1 MNKKLFTILS
11 ILLVVTLLAACGG
24 AGTAPEPEPQQPA
37 ETGEQTETV
46 PEQPEEEPAPEATA
60 VSLEFDPHAYQDT
73 DGNDSF
79 NALLYATSSTDAIVS
94 ADIKYKAYDKDGNVI
109 SVFDMF
115 GGRYREEFKQTVYV
129 PAGVNDFP
137 IGFTLPQSFGYNF
150 DTGETMPEI
159 DHLEFELLGTDS
171 VDAED
176 LKEHFTPGEPD
187 LRENHIYLY
196 VKFDQEIADNY
207 ASIYPNYTL
216 LGYSNGELSA
226 VICRN
231 DFPYS
236 TGSMSVDYMMENND
250 SSMLIYHSTYIP
262 GVTVD
267 QWELYLG
274 CIGGQK

>member
-1 MNKKLFTILS
+1 MNKKLLTILS
-11 ILLVVTLLAACGG
+11 IFLVVTLLAACGG
-24 AGTAPEPEPQQPA
+24 ADPAPEPAPQQPV
-37 ETGEQTETV
+37 ETGEQADTA
-46 PEQPEEEPAPEATA
+46 PDQPEEEPAPEAPA
-60 VSLEFDPHAYQDT
+60 VSLEFDPHAYQNP
-73 DGNDSF
+73 DGDDYF
-79 NALLYATSSTDAIVS
+79 NALVYATNSTDAIAS
-94 ADIKYKAYDKDGNVI
+94 AEIRYKAYDKDGNVI

-115 GGRYREEFKQTVYV
+115 GGGYREEFKQTLYV
-129 PAGVNDFP
+129 PAGAADFP

-159 DHLEFELLGTDS
+159 DHLEFELLGTGS

-176 LKEHFTPGEPD
+176 LKEHFTPGEPE
-187 LRENHIYLY
+187 LKENHIYLY

-236 TGSMSVDYMMENND
+236 TSSMPVDYMVENND
-250 SSMLIYHSTYIP
+250 SSMLIYHSTYLP
-262 GVTVD
+262 DVTVD
-267 QWELYLG
+267 RWELYLG